1 MLTHGKTAVDEII
14 IHCAATRPDWMAGKP
29 LAAKVTEI
37 RRWHVRDN
45 GWSDIGYHWIIDR
58 DGTVA
63 PGRPEGTPG
72 AHTQG
77 HNTGSIGICL
87 LGGHGSSAKD
97 DFHQNF
103 TVAQEDA
110 LVQLIESIK
119 TRAKITKISG
129 HNEYANKACPGFNV
143 PEWYPEAREHFVRAA
158 SATRS
163 PAQPVVASGSKS
175 TVNNL
180 TIFGAIRKLLGVRG

>member
-1 MLTHGKTAVDEII
+1 MLMHGKTAVDEII
-14 IHCAATRPDWMAGKP
+14 IHCAATRPGWMAGKP

-58 DGTVA
+58 DGKVA

-72 AHTQG
+72 AHVAG

-87 LGGHGSSAKD
+87 IGGHGSSAAD
-97 DFHQNF
+97 DFHEHY

-119 TRAKITKISG
+119 KRAKIAKISG
-129 HNEYANKACPGFNV
+129 HNQYAAKACPGFSV
-143 PEWYPEAREHFVRAA
+143 PDWYPEARDHFIRAA
-158 SATRS
+158 SATRN
-163 PAQPVVASGSKS
+163 PAQPAAAFGSKS
-175 TVNNL
+175 AVNKPS
-180 TIFGAIRKLLGVRG
+180 IFGMIRKLLGVKG